1 MYPLLAVEIAQLVK
15 CLICKRE
22 DLSSI
27 PHILPAIG
35 RETGTPGTYW
45 LASLACLVS
54 FRPMKLSQRTRW
66 MATEAQYPKFFK
78 ETKPLS

>member
-15 CLICKRE
+15 CLLCKRE

-27 PHILPAIG
+27 PHILTPSNRE

-54 FRPMKLSQRTRW
+54 FRPMKLSQKTRW
-66 MATEAQYPKFFK
+66 MATEA
-78 ETKPLS
+78 